1 MDASGGVFEI
11 TSEEGM
17 VFVADS
23 LYHALVLKLLSL
35 SEAKKLRRCRRPDC
49 DRTPY
54 FIADHGR
61 QQYCSERCGAWGQ
74 QQLKKAWW
82 EKHGEQWREK
92 RSQAILSRMPRSE
105 IRKSEASRQE
115 SRTKSKVTPVSHRNS
130 NREAEELQTQ
140 NIRRRNVTHKAR

>member
-1 MDASGGVFEI
+1 M
-11 TSEEGM
+11 
-17 VFVADS
+17 FVADS

-35 SEAKKLRRCRRPDC
+35 SKAKKLRRCRRPDC